1 MDEYVYPANK
11 KNLKAKGDYG
21 IRVAKW
27 GYDASACSDGQL
39 LFNSNWPIIQIAKM
53 QKIDGE
59 PKLIGSTEYPTIS
72 DETPYELNEEYD
84 RDIAGVDRRYVYTK
98 AHIRKYS
105 YYGEYDPEH
114 GYTPY
119 YEFFQFDLY
128 GFTHGLGYAPMF
140 FSEQDFNGYD
150 PTHNRV
156 VLTNID
162 ITKDVDYPYVSKP
175 SIDNSYPSDYGIKSK
190 AYYTGKF
197 PKTGSM
203 AGVGLST
210 AIQGKQI
217 MAVKTQETIA
227 TEGWAEHTWED
238 ETWTDPPSCVY
249 YPPTD
254 DDGKPIIKADQ
265 FEYYG
270 FVSNMLALLR
280 SPENFNAGGGMGGG
294 DNGRRTNA
302 FDPLRMGYGDI
313 YFRSVV
319 FPLPFSSFE
328 TEMTGARLMPADW
341 FWQLERGNWVKQTL
355 IAVRV
360 PMVSPNVVNVEV
372 V

>member
-1 MDEYVYPANK
+1 MEEYEYPANET
-11 KNLKAKGDYG
+11 NLKKKGDYG
-21 IRVAKW
+21 VRVAKW
-27 GYDASACSDGQL
+27 GYDASVCSDGQL

-59 PKLIGSTEYPTIS
+59 PKLIGSTGYPTIS
-72 DETPYELNEEYD
+72 AETPYELQEEYD
-84 RDIAGVDRRYVYTK
+84 RAIAGVDRRYVYTK
-98 AHIRKYS
+98 AHIRRYS
-105 YYGEYDPEH
+105 YYGEFDPEH
-114 GYTPY
+114 YYIPY
-119 YEFFQFDLY
+119 YEWYQFDLY
-128 GFTHGLGYAPMF
+128 GFTHGLGYTPMF

-162 ITKDVDYPYVSKP
+162 IATDIDYPYVSKP
-175 SIDNSYPSDYGIKSK
+175 SIGKAYSSDYGIKSK
-190 AYYTGKF
+190 AYYSGKF
-197 PKTGSM
+197 PRTGSM

-217 MAVKTQETIA
+217 MAVKTEKTMA
-227 TEGWAEHTWED
+227 TEGWATHTWEG
-238 ETWTDPPSCVY
+238 ETWTDPASCVY
-249 YPPTD
+249 YPPKN
-254 DDGKPIIKADQ
+254 DDGETIIKADQ

-280 SPENFNAGGGMGGG
+280 SPESFDAGGGMGGEDSG
-294 DNGRRTNA
+294 TRSNA

-313 YFRSVV
+313 YFRTIV

-328 TEMTGARLMPADW
+328 SGVTGARLMPADW
-341 FWQLERGNWVKQTL
+341 FYPIERGNWVKQSL
-355 IAVRV
+355 VVVRV
-360 PMVSPNVVNVEV
+360 PMVSPDMINVEV